1 MILKVK
7 NNYTYLKQGNIDLL
21 SHLCSISKDI
31 IYTNVF
37 LLKNKA
43 KSKWHI
49 DSFDGS
55 YNAAK
60 KKARNRGYKYMIPI
74 KFTPKYKKHDNMI
87 KAPVFKQKDI
97 HFFDEKKKRFPTGWL
112 FSKVVKPI
120 KKRGKEVQIIDD
132 REVPNYKPI
141 NTELPY
147 ELRYYQRKAINRA
160 KEKHRFI
167 CNLATGGGKT
177 LTAMGIINEVGL
189 QTLFVVPSL
198 AILNQ
203 TYERFKKVF
212 GKDMVGIIGDNNK
225 DIKKITVSTI
235 QSLWKKKKEEDIKN
249 LIKNTKILILD
260 ECHHVNMSGKDSKN
274 TWYKIAMK
282 SKAPIRIGLS
292 ATPGKKGDI
301 QFQMLKGVTGKVGI
315 KKDLK
320 SLINEEFLVPAKIY
334 IPDINIK
341 NYGHWKTSMKEGIRL
356 NDERNE
362 TIASLAKKYKNKGK
376 KVLITVN
383 RIKTQAQELVDLM
396 PNALTVFGGTK
407 TSKRENIFDEFKNS
421 EKGEILISS
430 VIGEGWDAPEAE
442 ILIMAQAGKGGNK
455 GRGVIQKI
463 GRVLRKSKY
472 KDNAIIID
480 FYDKDNST
488 LQKHSKKR
496 LRAYK
501 RPKAFDIIRDYPEI

>member
-7 NNYTYLKQGNIDLL
+7 NNYTYLEEGNISLL
-21 SHLCSISKDI
+21 SHLCSISKDV
-31 IYTNVF
+31 IYTNIF

-97 HFFDEKKKRFPTGWL
+97 HFFDEKRKRFPTGWL
-112 FSKVVKPI
+112 FSKVVKPA
-120 KKRGKEVQIIDD
+120 KKRGKDIKIIDD
-132 REVPNYKPI
+132 RNIPEYNPMDV
-141 NTELPY
+141 TLPY
-147 ELRYYQRKAINRA
+147 DLRYYQKEAIEIA
-160 KEKHRFI
+160 KNNHRFV

-177 LTAMGIINEVGL
+177 LTAMGIIKEIGL
-189 QTLFVVPSL
+189 KTLFVVPSL

-203 TYERFKKVF
+203 TYKRFKETF
-212 GKDMVGIIGDNNK
+212 GNDLVGKIGDDEKNIN
-225 DIKKITVSTI
+225 KITISTV
-235 QSLWKKKKEEDIKN
+235 QSLWEKKDEEDINK

-260 ECHHVNMSGKDSKN
+260 ECHHVNMSGKGSKN

-282 SKAPIRIGLS
+282 SKAPIRVGLS

-301 QFQMLKGVTGKVGI
+301 QFQMLKGVTGKIGI

-320 SLINEEFLVPAKIY
+320 SLINEGFLVPAKIY
-334 IPDINIK
+334 MPDMDVK
-341 NYGHWKTSMKEGIRL
+341 NYGHWKTSMKKGIRV

-362 TIASLAKKYKNKGK
+362 TIAELAKKYRDKGK

-383 RIKTQAQELVDLM
+383 RIKTQAQELVNLM
-396 PNALTVFGGTK
+396 PNALTVFGSTK
-407 TSKRENIFDEFKNS
+407 TSERKDIFDKFKDS

-442 ILIMAQAGKGGNK
+442 VLIMAQAGKGGNK
-455 GRGVIQKI
+455 GRGIIQKV
-463 GRVLRKSKY
+463 GRVLRNSEH
-472 KDNAIIID
+472 KDNAIIVD
-480 FYDKDNST
+480 FYDKDGST

-496 LRAYK
+496 LKAYR
-501 RPKAFDIIRDYPEI
+501 RPDAFDIIRDYPEI